1 MVKSVYLKFIEF
13 IGQSHLSSTYLYIV
27 DIDRYIENINTRDT
41 QDLWYSNNNIPKDMH
56 LR

>member
-27 DIDRYIENINTRDT
+27 DIENIKTRDT